1 LNLIPL
7 GGDRDP
13 GLPLSPHPAAPCAEA
28 IRVTAR
34 ATRSGDGRLVLA
46 FGLEG
51 PLTALHLPPPG
62 PPSRGAG
69 LWRHTCFE
77 AFIARDHDAADT
89 AYHEVNLSPARRW
102 DLHAFRGYRD
112 GGPLAGEPPAPL
124 IDARRDDGRLELT
137 ATLDPGALDPRLRDA
152 PLRLGLAAVIE
163 DARGA
168 LSWWALRHPAAR
180 PDFHD
185 PAGFTL
191 RLPLAPG
198 APPPYPLLP

>member
-1 LNLIPL
+1 MNLIPPT
-7 GGDRDP
+7 GDGDRFV
-13 GLPLSPHPAAPCAEA
+13 PLLPHPAAPCAEA
-28 IRVTAR
+28 IRISAR
-34 ATRSGDGRLVLA
+34 AARAGDGRLALA
-46 FGLEG
+46 FTLAG
-51 PLTALHLPPPG
+51 PLAGLRLPPPG
-62 PPSRGAG
+62 PPTRGAG

-77 AFIARDHDAADT
+77 AFIARDDDDAT
-89 AYHEVNLSPARRW
+89 AYHEVNLTPGRLW
-102 DLHAFRGYRD
+102 DLHAFRSCRD
-112 GGPLAGEPPAPL
+112 GGPLAGEPPAPR

-137 ATLDPGALDPRLRDA
+137 ATLDLGALDPRLRDA

-198 APPPYPLLP
+198 APPPYPLHP